1 MVEILCASVGGEMIE
16 RSVSSKHP
24 RMYKPRTPI
33 FWWTSKWSY
42 IKFITRELT
51 SVFVA
56 GYAVVLLFQ
65 LRALL
70 HGPEAYINFSA
81 WLKTP
86 FSIAFH
92 AIALLFVI
100 FHSITWFNLAPKALV
115 VRLGKKTLPGFLI
128 ALSNYA
134 AWLVLSA
141 MIAWVFTTL
150 AR

>member
-1 MVEILCASVGGEMIE
+1 MIE
-16 RSVSSKHP
+16 GRVAQKNP
-24 RMYKPRTPI
+24 PPYQTRTPI

-70 HGPEAYINFSA
+70 HGPEAYINFLA
-81 WLKTP
+81 WLRTP

-92 AIALLFVI
+92 AIALLFVT

-115 VRLGKKTLPGFLI
+115 VRFGKKTVPGFLI

-141 MIAWVFTTL
+141 INAWVFTTL
-150 AR
+150 AH